1 MRHTAKRDRTR
12 QDFIAFKAEKSICM
26 NKQDLRVSANNL
38 ESIVLQSEHFLSHTV
53 FLVAFGVGALSGA
66 WREVAESS
74 SPAVKSIVRS
84 HKIPLAGR
92 VSEVAACAPLA
103 VAVCFLLLFLDCFSW
118 THQVF

>member
-1 MRHTAKRDRTR
+1 
-12 QDFIAFKAEKSICM
+12 M

-38 ESIVLQSEHFLSHTV
+38 ESIVLQSEHSLSHTV
-53 FLVAFGVGALSGA
+53 FLVALGVAALSGA

-74 SPAVKSIVRS
+74 SL
-84 HKIPLAGR
+84 PLRASFDR
-92 VSEVAACAPLA
+92 TKFPSPDVSSEVAACAPLA